1 MIIFLLYYTS
11 IIIFILFSELPSTKG
26 SIQGGKTTPKFPSVT
41 KHLESSLAA
50 STAHGTV
57 VAIRATDQD
66 CSDGDSECVVI
77 VSRCPMHSSQS
88 NLTLSSILDHVEM
101 SNSSIKK
108 VGNVTSLSR
117 GPVSTKFHKHND
129 MMYTLH
135 GSAVIAVTGLASDCK
150 HLIRSAIMDISRYEH
165 VYGSRTTSI
174 PFVKTVI
181 VEGLVNRISSAAFSA
196 GGRPFGVQILTASKN
211 QNRRE
216 KNSNNMPSLEIYTI
230 DPSGALRQ
238 CNGKVVAIGR
248 FSQIILQ
255 NLYNKIKSKKEVM
268 SSSSSPTEEL
278 HKIYIQEAIQITI
291 QSIIESEEDEKLR
304 YLTDVSNIASACS
317 EFEIVIVHSSKNGF
331 VSKVDDI
338 RQLYEQSILSTK
350 IKN

>member
-1 MIIFLLYYTS
+1 MIISLLYYTS

-26 SIQGGKTTPKFPSVT
+26 SIQGGKTTPKFPSVI

-77 VSRCPMHSSQS
+77 VSRCPIHSSQS

-101 SNSSIKK
+101 SNSIKK

-117 GPVSTKFHKHND
+117 GHVSTKFQKHND

-135 GSAVIAVTGLASDCK
+135 DSAVIAATGLASDCK

-196 GGRPFGVQILTASKN
+196 GGRPFGVQILTVSKN

-255 NLYNKIKSKKEVM
+255 NLYKKIKSKKKEVM
-268 SSSSSPTEEL
+268 SSSPPTEEL

-291 QSIIESEEDEKLR
+291 QSIIESEEDEKLQ

-338 RQLYEQSILSTK
+338 RQLYEQSILSMK
-350 IKN
+350 IKI